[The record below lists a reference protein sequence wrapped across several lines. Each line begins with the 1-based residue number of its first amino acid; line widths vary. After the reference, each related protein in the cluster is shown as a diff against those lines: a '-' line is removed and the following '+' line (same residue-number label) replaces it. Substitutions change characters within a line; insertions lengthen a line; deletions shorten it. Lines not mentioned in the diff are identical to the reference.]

1 MLLTYLL
8 PNEFY
13 MFICKHD
20 NFNVL
25 NKLSL
30 KHENA
35 SASEIVN
42 DFIIENNEY
51 FLWLKKYLKRNTQVY
66 QYINPTDFSKM
77 FLLGNDYCVKFKV
90 AFDIVHGSCKNEHKN
105 TYFICEILIKQQVLE
120 TSEAVHNMST
130 KTITV
135 VYSYS

>member
-1 MLLTYLL
+1 
-8 PNEFY
+8 

-42 DFIIENNEY
+42 DFMFEKIRVKKKV
-51 FLWLKKYLKRNTQVY
+51 LK
-66 QYINPTDFSKM
+66 
-77 FLLGNDYCVKFKV
+77 
-90 AFDIVHGSCKNEHKN
+90 
-105 TYFICEILIKQQVLE
+105 
-120 TSEAVHNMST
+120 
-130 KTITV
+130 
-135 VYSYS
+135 

>member
-1 MLLTYLL
+1 ML
-8 PNEFY
+8 
-13 MFICKHD
+13 ICKHD

-42 DFIIENNEY
+42 DFIIEKNEY
-51 FLWLKKYLKRNTQVY
+51 FLRLKKYLKRNTQVY

-77 FLLGNDYCVKFKV
+77 LLLGNGYCVKFKV
-90 AFDIVHGSCKNEHKN
+90 VFDIVHGGGGYNEDKN
-105 TYFICEILIKQQVLE
+105 THFICENLIKQQVLE
-120 TSEAVHNMST
+120 TTEAVHNMST
-130 KTITV
+130 KTITI